1 LYLSVKAF
9 SCAGVPARSETET
22 VMRSAQNK
30 MWIFIGVDDES
41 HPRGLGQR
49 STTEFLEKTVA
60 AMRIAS

>member
-1 LYLSVKAF
+1 
-9 SCAGVPARSETET
+9 
-22 VMRSAQNK
+22 
-30 MWIFIGVDDES
+30 MWIFIGVDGES